1 MIRFAADEDLD
12 NHILRGLRHRLPSI
26 DVVRAQDAALG
37 GAPDQEV
44 LAWAA
49 QADRVLLSHDAST
62 MTAAAYARIAS
73 GDHMPGVII
82 IPQWMP
88 IGPTI
93 EELALVAECSEPGEW
108 MGRVRFL
115 PLA

>member
-1 MIRFAADEDLD
+1 
-12 NHILRGLRHRLPSI
+12 
-26 DVVRAQDAALG
+26 
-37 GAPDQEV
+37 
-44 LAWAA
+44 
-49 QADRVLLSHDAST
+49 
-62 MTAAAYARIAS
+62 MTAAAYARTAN

-93 EELALVAECSEPGEW
+93 EELLLVAECSEPSDW
-108 MGRVRFL
+108 TGRVRFL